1 MKGFS
6 SRLSDPDASQERQSR
21 NTHWEREGFTVRV
34 LYETPITSTNTY
46 GIYNFVTTC
55 NTTDLEKVQV
65 HS

>member
-6 SRLSDPDASQERQSR
+6 SRLPDPDLDASQERQSR

-34 LYETPITSTNTY
+34 LYYTPITY